1 VTYTAER
8 RRGHRVLF
16 LLATS
21 LLLLVAAAAPRT
33 AAAVSQGPPES
44 PGTQQ
49 VMFVGN
55 NWEGTADIV
64 DARTFRRLAL
74 INIIPDKAQEEAAVF
89 TDPNPARPAFFLG
102 IRLLIGEGHDQYVDD
117 MFTTHDGTLVA
128 VSRPSFADVVGI
140 SLRTRQIVW
149 EFELP
154 RSASDP
160 TAGMRTD
167 HMAVSPDGERLLVSD
182 STGNVVHELDIRTGQ
197 KTGEFP
203 SGDSP
208 HENNYSADGKL
219 VYHASIGRVYT
230 PTDRFRPILD
240 STKGHRVFE
249 LLDADTL
256 QTIRRWGTE
265 PGEEP
270 SVADE
275 TACFGRPDIDES
287 AVRPMALSPDEQFAY
302 IQVSFFHGFIEW
314 DLRNPTRKKA
324 PTDACEGR
332 VLRVA
337 DLPVE
342 GDGAGPRETYVLDS
356 AHHGIAMNP
365 QGTKLCVAGTMSDY
379 AALVSRQN
387 FADFKIFR
395 AGDKPYWSTTGPVG
409 NVCWVSF
416 SMSDKV
422 GVFDYDS
429 ERQVADVPVG
439 DADSSTR
446 AHPQRVRAGVV
457 RSDLLA
463 RLPRA
468 P

>member
-1 VTYTAER
+1 
-8 RRGHRVLF
+8 
-16 LLATS
+16 
-21 LLLLVAAAAPRT
+21 
-33 AAAVSQGPPES
+33 
-44 PGTQQ
+44 
-49 VMFVGN
+49 MFVAN

-64 DARTFRRLAL
+64 DARTFGRLAI
-74 INIIPDKAQEEAAVF
+74 INVVPDKAQEEAAIF
-89 TDPNPARPAFFLG
+89 TDPSPARLAFFLG
-102 IRLLIGEGHDQYVDD
+102 VRLLVGEGHDQYVDD
-117 MFTTHDGTLVA
+117 MFTTHDGELVA

-154 RSASDP
+154 RSATDP
-160 TAGMRTD
+160 TAGMRAD

-182 STGNVVHELDIRTGQ
+182 STGNVVHQLDIRTGQ

-219 VYHASIGRVYT
+219 VYHASIGRVFT
-230 PTDRFRPILD
+230 PSDRFRPILD
-240 STKGHRVFE
+240 STKGHRVFQ
-249 LLDADTL
+249 LGDAATL
-256 QTIRRWGTE
+256 QMIRRWGTE

-324 PTDACEGR
+324 ATDACEGR

-356 AHHGIAMNP
+356 AHHGIAMSP

-387 FADFKIFR
+387 FANFKIFR
-395 AGDKPYWSTTGPVG
+395 VGKKPYWSTTGPVG
-409 NVCWVSF
+409 NVCWMSF

-422 GVFDYDS
+422 GVFSYDS
-429 ERQVADVPVG
+429 ESQVADVPVG
-439 DADSSTR
+439 DADPSTP
-446 AHPQRVRAGVV
+446 AHPSRVRAGVV
-457 RSDLLA
+457 RNDLLA
-463 RLPRA
+463 GLPR
-468 P
+468 PP